1 VEVDRVTQT
10 PGVEKL
16 RRVPLR
22 EVWRHEAS
30 DFTSWLQDNIDVLND
45 QLGLHLAN
53 AEREQP
59 VGTFSVDLVAE
70 DSDGHPVVIENQLER
85 SDHDHLGKLITYL
98 TNVDETKTAVWI
110 VSEPR
115 PEHLKAVSWLNE
127 STEVSFYLV
136 KIEAIRIGESPA
148 APLLTQIV
156 GPTAVARQ
164 VGERKRELKERHEIR
179 RRFWTALLA
188 ESNRRTKLFAGR
200 SPGMDSWMS
209 AGAGRTGL
217 SLSYVCRQHDA
228 AVELYIDRGTDS
240 EDDNLATLRMLQT
253 HKDEIETDFGA
264 PLEWQEL
271 EGKRACRVKGK
282 AAAEGYRDESAWP
295 QVVDAMV
302 GAMIRLEAALRPHIA
317 SLP

>member
-1 VEVDRVTQT
+1 
-10 PGVEKL
+10 
-16 RRVPLR
+16 
-22 EVWRHEAS
+22 
-30 DFTSWLQDNIDVLND
+30 
-45 QLGLHLAN
+45 
-53 AEREQP
+53 
-59 VGTFSVDLVAE
+59 
-70 DSDGHPVVIENQLER
+70 
-85 SDHDHLGKLITYL
+85 
-98 TNVDETKTAVWI
+98 
-110 VSEPR
+110 
-115 PEHLKAVSWLNE
+115 
-127 STEVSFYLV
+127 
-136 KIEAIRIGESPA
+136 
-148 APLLTQIV
+148 
-156 GPTAVARQ
+156 
-164 VGERKRELKERHEIR
+164 
-179 RRFWTALLA
+179 
-188 ESNRRTKLFAGR
+188 
-200 SPGMDSWMS
+200 MDSWMS